1 MQCFFA
7 KFRYTACL
15 NLVVSISESVLSL
28 DNFQSTIFLRAE
40 RLACDS
46 AGEGIAGFQ
55 LLGVL
60 LLKVGIVIGIVRRG

>member
-1 MQCFFA
+1 M
-7 KFRYTACL
+7 
-15 NLVVSISESVLSL
+15 VSIPESVLSL